1 VECEVCKVYSKL
13 QTYGIAAALKIL
25 FSEKLGGEKE
35 IILKRNELIV
45 KYFPSKIIMKGLDQ
59 HIQ

>member
-1 VECEVCKVYSKL
+1 VCRVYSKL

-35 IILKRNELIV
+35 ISLKRNELIV
-45 KYFPSKIIMKGLDQ
+45 RKIDK
-59 HIQ
+59 